1 MVVVEERGNPA
12 GLRQAPRE
20 RRSTWE
26 RGRAAPELVVRLP
39 SHPPHIYRGKGEGG
53 RPPQIQSEE
62 GAAAK
67 GGRSASQVKWRPS
80 PLGFPLSHADGPW
93 GAWCPWPIKARAPP
107 YSPCYCIGRGGT
119 ISGPPDPS
127 GILRNLLE
135 ASRYNT
141 KKTRTFPATKTRLPI
156 YKSLPPDH
164 SGTPRDV
171 RDLIRDSEQHSVT
184 TYKLPL

>member
-1 MVVVEERGNPA
+1 MEERGNPA

-20 RRSTWE
+20 RRRRE
-26 RGRAAPELVVRLP
+26 RGRAAPKRRR
-39 SHPPHIYRGKGEGG
+39 SHVLGSPKPQIYIGEGEG
-53 RPPQIQSEE
+53 CAPHLGFPPQGVRPALD
-62 GAAAK
+62 GAWGAAK

-80 PLGFPLSHADGPW
+80 PLGFPLSHAHGPW
-93 GAWCPWPIKARAPP
+93 GGWCPWPIKARAPP

-141 KKTRTFPATKTRLPI
+141 EKTRTFPGTR
-156 YKSLPPDH
+156 
-164 SGTPRDV
+164 
-171 RDLIRDSEQHSVT
+171 T
-184 TYKLPL
+184 TTFHI

>member
-1 MVVVEERGNPA
+1 MEERGNPA
-12 GLRQAPRE
+12 GLRQAPWE

-26 RGRAAPELVVRLP
+26 RGRAAPEHVVRLP

-80 PLGFPLSHADGPW
+80 PLGFSPSHAHGPW
-93 GAWCPWPIKARAPP
+93 GGWCPWPIKARAPP
-107 YSPCYCIGRGGT
+107 TAHATVLDVVEQFPDLRIPPESSGT
-119 ISGPPDPS
+119 FWKLPGTVP
-127 GILRNLLE
+127 
-135 ASRYNT
+135 
-141 KKTRTFPATKTRLPI
+141 KKPELFPEPEQQLSI
-156 YKSLPPDH
+156 YKYLPPDH
-164 SGTPRDV
+164 SETPRDI